1 MQKRKY
7 KLNALDIA
15 IFIVVLCSVAVIM
28 FRDSISGFLGTTEIS
43 MIDITL
49 TIENDSS
56 SQSAL
61 ISTGKPVVFEPESS
75 TDIKADALVKKSIES
90 TESENS
96 ATEFVITCT
105 GYKKFGRFYTE
116 NGDRISIGEA
126 SKITIDETDI
136 TCKVVSVTLG

>member
-28 FRDSISGFLGTTEIS
+28 FRDSISGFLGTTEVS

-49 TIENDSS
+49 TVEKDSS
-56 SQSAL
+56 SQGAL
-61 ISTGKPVVFEPESS
+61 ITTGKSVVFEPEAS
-75 TDIKADALVKKSIES
+75 TDIKADALVKKALES
-90 TESENS
+90 KGIENS
-96 ATEFVITCT
+96 DDEFVITCT

-116 NGDRISIGEA
+116 NGDRISIGED
-126 SKITIDETDI
+126 SKITIDETEI
-136 TCKVVSVTLG
+136 TCKVVSVALG